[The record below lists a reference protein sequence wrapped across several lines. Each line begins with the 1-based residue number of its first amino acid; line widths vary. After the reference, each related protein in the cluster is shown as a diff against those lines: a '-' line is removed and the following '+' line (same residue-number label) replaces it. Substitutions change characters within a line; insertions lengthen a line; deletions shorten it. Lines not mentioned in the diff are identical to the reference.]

1 MAFINKA
8 VLTSYGFNYPFF
20 LVTCQMT
27 FSIVILELLRLTG
40 RTSLVSFTLAR
51 GFWFLLPSI
60 FYAANSVLSLSAL
73 SGMNIPMYGLI
84 KRCAPVAILLL
95 GMVILRKPPPSAWTT
110 MSVAMITVGCFVA
123 GYGDLT
129 FDLMA
134 YSLGLTSVVSQAIYL
149 LLVQRFSEKISAAE
163 TLHLNSY
170 NTLPILLVCSLL
182 FGEFHKAIADFAFYD
197 VGFVLTFMSVIVF
210 GCLLNYL
217 LFLCTTYNSALT
229 TSVAGTL
236 KSIVQTFIGM
246 FTFGGISINVF
257 TLSGIVLNLS
267 GGILYTFVKF
277 ISSQNMTK
285 ETEKS
290 NPENVEASNGIA
302 KPCTGNGNAHP
313 QCSA

>member
-1 MAFINKA
+1 MIDTLI
-8 VLTSYGFNYPFF
+8 VLIYIFF
-20 LVTCQMT
+20 PT
-27 FSIVILELLRLTG
+27 
-40 RTSLVSFTLAR
+40 
-51 GFWFLLPSI
+51 
-60 FYAANSVLSLSAL
+60 
-73 SGMNIPMYGLI
+73 
-84 KRCAPVAILLL
+84 
-95 GMVILRKPPPSAWTT
+95 
-110 MSVAMITVGCFVA
+110 

-170 NTLPILLVCSLL
+170 NTLPILLVCSLI
-182 FGEFHKAIADFAFYD
+182 FGEFHKAITDFAFYD
-197 VGFVLTFMSVIVF
+197 IGFVLTFMSVIVF

-246 FTFGGISINVF
+246 FTFGGISFNVF

-290 NPENVEASNGIA
+290 NPENVEASNGIT
-302 KPCTGNGNAHP
+302 KPCNGNALPH
-313 QCSA
+313 CSA